1 MAEIYKIRS
10 FGGCMKS
17 AFDLYATNLK
27 KIIVRTWL
35 PALLTSL
42 CVAVCVMASQL
53 SNVILSTLIST
64 LFALLAYASFA
75 WFSCIIVSLL
85 NGKSFRSNL
94 PHVAGLAL
102 LLLAVDIVLVLLT
115 QLLGAIPFFVKGV
128 KGINE
133 NIIMLSGS
141 IIVASALVFM
151 LLALPLWYSSWKY
164 LIEPDRKLPRVIGR
178 DYVTGLRHW
187 GYLFIIALLTFIIVG
202 VIDVVLY
209 MPMAIAGQA
218 MAFDNMGK
226 TMGDASGLPSYFMV
240 MVFFT
245 ALIIAFVS
253 AYVLTWVGI
262 TFYYGYGN
270 IEAKIA
276 AKAEAKAKA
285 QQALPVNNLL
295 NDNKL

>member
-94 PHVAGLAL
+94 PHVVGLAL

-178 DYVTGLRHW
+178 DYV
-187 GYLFIIALLTFIIVG
+187 FIIALLTFIIVG

>member
-1 MAEIYKIRS
+1 
-10 FGGCMKS
+10 MKS

-85 NGKSFRSNL
+85 NGKCFRSNL
-94 PHVAGLAL
+94 PHVVGLAL

-133 NIIMLSGS
+133 NIIMLSGC

-151 LLALPLWYSSWKY
+151 LLALPMWYSSWKY

-285 QQALPVNNLL
+285 QQALTVNNLL

>member
-1 MAEIYKIRS
+1 MSR
-10 FGGCMKS
+10 C
-17 AFDLYATNLK
+17 
-27 KIIVRTWL
+27 
-35 PALLTSL
+35 
-42 CVAVCVMASQL
+42 
-53 SNVILSTLIST
+53 
-64 LFALLAYASFA
+64 
-75 WFSCIIVSLL
+75 IVSLL

-94 PHVAGLAL
+94 PHVVGLAL

-253 AYVLTWVGI
+253 TYVLTWVGI

>member
-94 PHVAGLAL
+94 PHVVGLAL

-133 NIIMLSGS
+133 SIIMLSGS

-164 LIEPDRKLPRVIGR
+164 LIEPDRKLPRVVGR

-226 TMGDASGLPSYFMV
+226 TMGDTSGLPSYFMV